1 MIFRIVSFL
10 KQIIILPTTSYL
22 IAVLGGMSL
31 VVLILSLLEKKNSYK
46 KLQKISMHVCC
57 KNNKNSRIKQTKLEN
72 HCKSN
77 LCRNE
82 VF

>member
-46 KLQKISMHVCC
+46 KLQKISMHLSVV
-57 KNNKNSRIKQTKLEN
+57 KRIKQTNLEN

>member
-22 IAVLGGMSL
+22 IAVLGGTSL

-46 KLQKISMHVCC
+46 KLQKISMHLSVV
-57 KNNKNSRIKQTKLEN
+57 KITKTQE
-72 HCKSN
+72 
-77 LCRNE
+77 
-82 VF
+82 